1 MGYIDLSSSISLED
15 ISLSDFISLGDAE
28 VDVDADDV
36 HNLDRWIETSID
48 EARFGEEDRSLHQIA
63 NALEDLEQHQGG
75 HSVDAKTVAVE
86 ILRMLIDLLEQ
97 TR

>member
-15 ISLSDFISLGDAE
+15 ISLSDFVSFGDVE
-28 VDVDADDV
+28 VEVEANDV
-36 HNLDRWIETSID
+36 HGLDTWVETSID
-48 EARFGEEDRSLHQIA
+48 EARFGEENRSLNQIA

>member
-28 VDVDADDV
+28 VEVDADDV

-48 EARFGEEDRSLHQIA
+48 EARFGEEDRSLNQIA